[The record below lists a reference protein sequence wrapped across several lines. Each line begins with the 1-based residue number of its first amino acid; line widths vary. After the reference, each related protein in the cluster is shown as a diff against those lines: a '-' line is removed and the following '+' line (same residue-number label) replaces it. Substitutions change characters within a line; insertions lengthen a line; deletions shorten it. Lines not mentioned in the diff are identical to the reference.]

1 MRLSHWKSLLAL
13 LFAFSLVA
21 AACSGDDTESSTET
35 DTTEAS
41 DDSTDSTEAMDDT
54 ETTEAMDDSSTGNS
68 VTITGVERSD
78 EEAGALQTVLSAFG
92 EANGIEINYV
102 PSADWEAEINV
113 AIQGGTEPDIS
124 IFPQPGKLADFARDG
139 HLIALPDAVTSAV
152 AANWDDDSMGFG
164 LVDGT
169 QFGVPNKT
177 DLKSLVWYQPSRFE
191 ELGYA
196 VPTTWDELVTL
207 TETAAADG
215 NTPWCVGLESGQA
228 TGWPFTD
235 WTEDLMLRTAGPEA
249 YDQWVAGELKF
260 SDPAV
265 INVFNMINDLWS
277 IEDAVFAAGGSIVAT
292 AFQDNG
298 QPLVDGDCLMHRQAS
313 FFSAFIPE
321 GVPFADGSEGAVDT
335 FYFPTVD
342 GTTPVLVAG
351 TLAAA
356 FHDTPEV
363 WAIMEYLGSP
373 EYANARQA
381 AQKELKGGAGFFSG
395 FLSAVKGQDL
405 NGYEP
410 LEQGFLQIIAD
421 AEITRFDGSDLMPA
435 DVGAGTFWTQGT
447 NFVNGDATAEEATAA
462 IDASWPAE

>member
-21 AACSGDDTESSTET
+21 AACSGDDTETSSTDNTNAT
-35 DTTEAS
+35 DE
-41 DDSTDSTEAMDDT
+41 STDSTEAMDDT
-54 ETTEAMDDSSTGNS
+54 ATTEAAGDSSGGNS
-68 VTITGVERSD
+68 VTITGTERSD
-78 EEAGALQTVLSAFG
+78 EEAGSLQAVLGAFG
-92 EANGIEINYV
+92 EANGFTVNYV

-113 AIQGGTEPDIS
+113 AIEGGTEPDIS

-139 HLIALPDAVTSAV
+139 HLLALPDDVNSSV
-152 AANWDDDSMGFG
+152 SANWDESWMSFG
-164 LVDGT
+164 NVDGT
-169 QFGVPNKT
+169 QFGVPNKS
-177 DLKSLVWYQPSRFE
+177 DLKSLVWYQPGRFE
-191 ELGYA
+191 ELGYT

-265 INVFNMINDLWS
+265 IDVFNMIKGLWD
-277 IEDAVFAAGGSIVAT
+277 IEDAVFSAGGSIVAT

-321 GVPFADGSEGAVDT
+321 GTAFADGSDGAVDT

-342 GTTPVLVAG
+342 GTKPVLVAG
-351 TLAAA
+351 TVAAA

-363 WAIMEYLGSP
+363 WMVMEYLGSA

-381 AQKELKGGAGFFSG
+381 AQKELKGGAGVFSG

-405 NGYEP
+405 SGYEP
-410 LEQGFLQIIAD
+410 LEQGFIEIIET
-421 AEITRFDGSDLMPA
+421 AEVARFDGSDLMPA
-435 DVGAGTFWTQGT
+435 DVGAGTFWTEGT
-447 NFVNGDATAEEATAA
+447 NFVNGDATAEEAAA
-462 IDASWPAE
+462 KIDASWPAG